1 MDNRS
6 FERQMNML
14 SDQIE
19 ELSDRLD
26 KVSKALYHL
35 VQYDSE
41 YDQKI
46 RDEIERIYDESKH
59 NC

>member
-41 YDQKI
+41 YDHKI